1 MVTAQSAAELHL
13 AGYTSQEVWIEIQVP
28 DGAGQKTVPL
38 LRHLTQLGFG
48 EPVTRVAAGQV
59 FDMPILTKKMVA
71 KLHPE

>member
-38 LRHLTQLGFG
+38 LRH
-48 EPVTRVAAGQV
+48 VTRVAAGQV